1 MRCFRLAFLPYVL
14 LAVEAQ
20 QHPCAILGQTWL
32 AKCDTSKES
41 TAGTSCPAGCMDAYE
56 AFAANTACKNGN
68 WTENV
73 TRAQGGYY
81 ADTFMKAFGRTKFG
95 FKGAGNGRGRG
106 KGDSSGPGG
115 GNKKGWWPNST
126 TVSFKP
132 YILWG
137 TLVHRLAD
145 RCEWPDLYGTCA
157 WHYDIA
163 LETAEQPPGEVLN
176 YNCSALKDRNTCS
189 AECKSILKKTET
201 YCKQG
206 HEYTSRAGLKV
217 DYKGMMGSLHV
228 QQACHDFKCTSSS
241 LGEAFCSSLHHLS
254 QSSADMYSTIKLGCD
269 LKLSLAAGLLYPKSG
284 NPLIALPYR
293 AKQCLSNLAAGEDKD
308 VKLRD
313 ICYCTG
319 DKCPNDKRE
328 LGKKCTNGVFVPSPT
343 PPSVGERG

>member
-1 MRCFRLAFLPYVL
+1 MGY
-14 LAVEAQ
+14 
-20 QHPCAILGQTWL
+20 
-32 AKCDTSKES
+32 K
-41 TAGTSCPAGCMDAYE
+41 

-81 ADTFMKAFGRTKFG
+81 ADTFMKAFGTTKFG
-95 FKGAGNGRGRG
+95 WN
-106 KGDSSGPGG
+106 
-115 GNKKGWWPNST
+115 GWWPNTT
-126 TVSFKP
+126 TVSFEP
-132 YILWG
+132 YIRWG
-137 TLVHRLAD
+137 TLVHRLAE
-145 RCEWPDLYGTCA
+145 RCEWPGLYGTCA
-157 WHYDIA
+157 WHYIIA

-189 AECKSILKKTET
+189 AECKSILNKTET

-206 HEYTSRAGLKV
+206 DEFTSSAGLKV
-217 DYKGMMGSLHV
+217 DYKGMMGSLHA

-241 LGEAFCSSLHHLS
+241 LGETFCSSLHYLS
-254 QSSADMYSTIKLGCD
+254 QSSNTMYSVIKTGCD
-269 LKLSLAAGLLYPKSG
+269 QKLSVAAVLLNPTSG
-284 NPLIALPYR
+284 NPPIDLPYR

-319 DKCPNDKRE
+319 DRCPNDKRE

-343 PPSVGERG
+343 PPSVAPQPPPTSSAEPGQQRGHSSVACTCHCHDALRNEDARPWQSAEPISIFTNM